1 MEFQDV
7 LRGRHSTRSFT
18 DQDVSDE
25 LIQSLLSEALQA
37 PSSSNTQSYR
47 VAIAKGELKDQI
59 AAELVAR
66 FDRISELQDLSGPKK
81 LIKGAFSGAL
91 PNGDFK
97 AELKYPKDLRDKAF
111 QCGKGLYELLEI
123 KRGERAKRDAFI
135 RQNFQFFGAPVAMFV
150 FVHGDRATASALDTG
165 MFMQNLMLAA
175 TDRGL
180 GTCAQASVAM
190 WGKSIRPFFKIDRP
204 YKLICGLCL
213 GYPSE
218 EKVNCY
224 RPDKRSVEEI
234 CFSPA

>member
-18 DQDVSDE
+18 DQDVSDA
-25 LIQSLLSEALQA
+25 LIHDLLADALHA

-47 VAIAKGELKDQI
+47 VAIAKGDLKDQI
-59 AAELVAR
+59 ADRLVEK
-66 FDRISELQDLSGPKK
+66 FDRISELQGLSGPKK
-81 LIKGAFSGAL
+81 LLKGALSGAL

-111 QCGKGLYELLEI
+111 ECGKGLYELLEI
-123 KRGERAKRDAFI
+123 QRGEREKRDAFI
-135 RQNFQFFGAPVAMFV
+135 RKNFEFFDAPVAMFI

-165 MFMQNLMLAA
+165 MFLQNLMLAA

-190 WGKSIRPFFKIDRP
+190 WGKSIRPFFKIKKP

-213 GYPSE
+213 GYPAESTI
-218 EKVNCY
+218 NTY
-224 RPDKRSVEEI
+224 RPAKRSVEEI
-234 CFSPA
+234 CFPAS

>member
-7 LRGRHSTRSFT
+7 LRGRHSTRAFT
-18 DQDVSDE
+18 NQDVSDE
-25 LIQSLLSEALQA
+25 LIHELISDALRA

-59 AAELVAR
+59 AAKLVEK
-66 FDRISELQDLSGPKK
+66 FDKISELQDLSGPKK
-81 LIKGAFSGAL
+81 LVKGALSGAL

-123 KRGERAKRDAFI
+123 KRGERAKRDSFI
-135 RQNFQFFGAPVAMFV
+135 RKNFEFFGAPVAIFI

-190 WGKSIRPFFKIDRP
+190 WGKSIRPFFNIDKP

-213 GYPSE
+213 GYPAE
-218 EKVNCY
+218 DRVNSY
-224 RPDKRSVEEI
+224 RPDKRSVDEI
-234 CFSPA
+234 CFSPR